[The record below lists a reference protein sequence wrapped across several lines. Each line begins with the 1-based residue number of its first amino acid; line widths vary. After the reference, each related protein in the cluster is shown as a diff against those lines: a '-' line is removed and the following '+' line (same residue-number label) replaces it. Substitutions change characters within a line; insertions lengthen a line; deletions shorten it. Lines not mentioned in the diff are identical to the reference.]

1 MAYRIFSIFILAFN
15 LSFSLIAQNAVFD
28 LRDSKLNENVISLA
42 GNWQIEFGKLLSA
55 KQMANIDSAIYVGVP
70 HSWSNI
76 DQKGIDFPSTGFAT
90 YYTKV
95 IPDQNVNQLAIN
107 GNVISTNYK
116 IIVNDIVLGGVGK
129 VGKSKEEAEPNYQ
142 TKIYPLPK
150 ADTLEIIIQV
160 SNYHYRKGGMTMAP
174 KISSYIN
181 LIEEKGQNI
190 VLAFFLIGSIFFMG
204 LYHLGANLFRT
215 RSKMNT
221 YFILVCL
228 FTILRTLSVNEYILI
243 EYLHFP
249 WWLSTRVELIS
260 FYLLLAFTVRF
271 IYYLFPENIP
281 NKLSSITY
289 VVGIVASVIT
299 VFSPIY
305 YSSYLVPIMQTI
317 TVIVSFGILYF
328 LLKACC
334 GKNKEILIAL
344 NGFLILFAAT
354 MVEILIHHS
363 QLVGETVF
371 ALGVFFYL
379 FSHVIILANRQ
390 NDTYVKNLELSEELK
405 SYNSLLEKTV
415 NERTEELNTRNFD
428 LIQKNEEL
436 KRINDEKNGLTHVL
450 AHDLKSPL
458 NNNNGL
464 INLIKMDDSLN
475 PQVENY
481 ISKLQKSNQQGL
493 QLIEDLLQLYKI
505 ESQPD
510 LEIEEINIDYFF
522 EEVIH
527 LHEDNARLKK
537 VNLICDISTEA
548 KKFKTDVKKLHR
560 IMNNLVS
567 NAIKFTHHNKS
578 IFIKVSN
585 KNSDVKIEIEDQ
597 GIGIREEEKDKL
609 FQKFQKM
616 SNKPTAGESS
626 TGLGLSIVKTLV
638 EQLSGT
644 ITFKSTYGKG
654 TTFKLT
660 LPNLR

>member
-1 MAYRIFSIFILAFN
+1 MAYRIFSIFILTFI
-15 LSFSLIAQNAVFD
+15 LSFSSIAQNAVFD

-271 IYYLFPENIP
+271 IYYLFPEYIP

-344 NGFLILFAAT
+344 IGFLILFAAT

-493 QLIEDLLQLYKI
+493 KLIEDLLQLYKI

-654 TTFKLT
+654 TTFILS
-660 LPNLR
+660 LPNL

>member
-1 MAYRIFSIFILAFN
+1 MANRFFSIFILTFI

-28 LRDSKLNENVISLA
+28 LRDSKLNENVISLT

-55 KQMANIDSAIYVGVP
+55 KQMANIDSAIYVGIP

-107 GNVISTNYK
+107 GNIISTNYK

-129 VGKSKEEAEPNYQ
+129 VGKSKEEAESNYQ

-305 YSSYLVPIMQTI
+305 YSSFLVPIMQTI

-344 NGFLILFAAT
+344 IGFLLLFAAT

-363 QLVGETVF
+363 QLVSETVF

-390 NDTYVKNLELSEELK
+390 NNTYVKNLELSEELK

-415 NERTEELNTRNFD
+415 NERTEELNTKNSD

-585 KNSDVKIEIEDQ
+585 KNSDIKIEIEDQ

-644 ITFKSTYGKG
+644 ITFISTYGKG
-654 TTFKLT
+654 TTFTLS
-660 LPNLR
+660 LPNL